1 MSVITLPQ
9 DRGLIFDNLE
19 NQVMNVS
26 EAAKFLRVSSK
37 TVYVLVADGRI
48 PHQRIGGSIRF
59 YRSELVKFLKGG

>member
-1 MSVITLPQ
+1 MKDITLPQ
-9 DRGLIFDNLE
+9 DKGLFFDNLE

-37 TVYVLVADGRI
+37 TVYVLVADGGI

-59 YRSELVKFLKGG
+59 YRSELVNFLKGG

>member
-1 MSVITLPQ
+1 MKDITLPQ
-9 DRGLIFDNLE
+9 DKGLFFDNLE